1 MFPLISPNSG
11 RCESVTVCDIFS
23 LMLSISSTLFSSKAG
38 VIEDVNAVNTEDVD
52 GDVTAE
58 GTDVENPEN
67 SCGIFPKS
75 KKPATSFSKS
85 N

>member
-1 MFPLISPNSG
+1 M
-11 RCESVTVCDIFS
+11 
-23 LMLSISSTLFSSKAG
+23 
-38 VIEDVNAVNTEDVD
+38 NTEDVD